1 MWHTSA
7 LGLFVCR
14 DFYLKTSIQHVMM
27 CHRSHRRVAKM
38 RISHGRRVA
47 RHSEKYLIIR
57 RKNSRRAMFTA
68 RRKRSH
74 CVTEKPSKRSKRDP
88 SAKQGFGWGK

>member
-14 DFYLKTSIQHVMM
+14 DFYLKTSVQHVMM

-38 RISHGRRVA
+38 RI
-47 RHSEKYLIIR
+47 RHTAPVWLGTPKYLIIR

-74 CVTEKPSKRSKRDP
+74 CVSCILSGQIAIPSISVR
-88 SAKQGFGWGK
+88 AA